1 MPLSTPVRAV
11 WFAEALQHNTVVGG
25 QLQAAIGGP
34 NARLSFDLLHYR
46 CAGCSMCTYT
56 HHVFPMTSPAL
67 AAVARL
73 HAAKAPASAPAT
85 THTALPADFDPYAQ
99 QRVDFG
105 KLLTAWMTACSWSQ
119 DTFGHVS
126 RAAGHGHMAVHNS
139 QLSRAQ
145 NGILD
150 PKPKFF
156 ACLADCNAL
165 IADQSWIHRDVPTS
179 VRVRLMHAIPMTDA
193 DGRVWDALDFFA
205 AFAGVAR

>member
-1 MPLSTPVRAV
+1 
-11 WFAEALQHNTVVGG
+11 
-25 QLQAAIGGP
+25 
-34 NARLSFDLLHYR
+34 
-46 CAGCSMCTYT
+46 
-56 HHVFPMTSPAL
+56 MTSPAL

-73 HAAKAPASAPAT
+73 RAARTAPAPAPAPQPQ
-85 THTALPADFDPYAQ
+85 LPADFDPYAQ

-105 KLLTAWMTACSWSQ
+105 KLLTAWMKTNGWSQ

-126 RAAGHGHMAVHNS
+126 RAAGHAHMAVHNS

-165 IADQSWIHRDVPTS
+165 IADQSWIHRDVPTP
-179 VRVRLMHAIPMTDA
+179 VRSRLLNAVPMTDA
-193 DGRVWDALDFFA
+193 DGRVWDAVDFFA